1 MNFRALPVTQHMRI
15 WPIYVDFVTNHDIP
29 ETAIRVFRRYLKL
42 NPRARED
49 FVEYLLK
56 IDMLDE
62 AAKNL
67 VILVNED
74 KPVSE
79 KGKTVHQVV
88 QFFFTLFIY

>member
-1 MNFRALPVTQHMRI
+1 MRI